1 MEALEK
7 RREHVIAL
15 FRIVVGLLF
24 ACHGAATLFDALG
37 GPHGP
42 APGFAAWPGW
52 WAAVVQLVGGTLVL
66 CGLATR
72 TAAVLC
78 SGSMAYAY
86 FVEHQPDGLFPIENG
101 GESAA
106 MFCWSFLLL
115 AALGPGRWSLASRIR
130 PRRGDGGRP
139 VTRTLPSDTPLRPE
153 RERLRPSPAVPAVP
167 VARPG
172 PAASPLAAHPPT
184 PGR

>member
-1 MEALEK
+1 MEALDK

-24 ACHGAATLFDALG
+24 ACHGVATLFDVLG

-42 APGFAAWPGW
+42 APDFAAWPGW

-66 CGLATR
+66 GGVATR
-72 TAAVLC
+72 AAAVLC

-86 FVEHQPDGLFPIENG
+86 FVEHQPGGLFPIENG

-106 MFCWSFLLL
+106 LFCWSFLLV
-115 AALGPGRWSLASRIR
+115 AAVGPGRWSLASRLHS
-130 PRRGDGGRP
+130 RRDDGDRR
-139 VTRTLPSDTPLRPE
+139 VTRTLPSDRATPM
-153 RERLRPSPAVPAVP
+153 
-167 VARPG
+167 
-172 PAASPLAAHPPT
+172 
-184 PGR
+184 